1 MAAVI
6 DPATR
11 VNEVHI
17 EGLVSANFVSS
28 VHSYL
33 DGICEAIP
41 SRYTDRVHAKPANAH
56 HT

>member
-33 DGICEAIP
+33 DGIYEIP
-41 SRYTDRVHAKPANAH
+41 SRYTDRVHAKPTNAH
-56 HT
+56 RT